1 MQNKQKQCELYEGL
15 HGPKRTEAAE
25 LRSQVVRKVL
35 RKEIEIRGVVIT
47 HQTKFSV
54 KIYKDRQ
61 IPD

>member
-1 MQNKQKQCELYEGL
+1 M
-15 HGPKRTEAAE
+15 
-25 LRSQVVRKVL
+25 SQLVRKIL

-61 IPD
+61 IPEFRIGLR